1 MGSEATIVVVGWT
14 LERPIA
20 ERVLT
25 LVHRRYTSGRDAA
38 EGRGALW
45 EATGTGTP
53 RGTGRG
59 RPSLTLPLRLAL
71 PALRLPG
78 R

>member
-1 MGSEATIVVVGWT
+1 MLLALGHATF
-14 LERPIA
+14 A
-20 ERVLT
+20 ER
-25 LVHRRYTSGRDAA
+25 
-38 EGRGALW
+38 RGALR
-45 EATGTGTP
+45 EATGTGTA

-59 RPSLTLPLRLAL
+59 RAILTLPLRLAL